1 MASATAATRHDE
13 HLLGRIKGSCKL
25 LLCLKARVEAI
36 NYLSLVLRTR
46 KDGNCSVL
54 NRDQGL
60 ARVVGREV
68 TADTAGWSVR
78 QEFSCVFGSEST
90 DGGELLK
97 MIVTANEGKCELIQE
112 EK

>member
-1 MASATAATRHDE
+1 
-13 HLLGRIKGSCKL
+13 
-25 LLCLKARVEAI
+25 VESI

-60 ARVVGREV
+60 VRVVGREV
-68 TADTAGWSVR
+68 TAGTIDTAGWSVS
-78 QEFSCVFGSEST
+78 QKFSCVFGSEST

-97 MIVTANEGKCELIQE
+97 MVVTANEGECELIQE
-112 EK
+112 EE

>member
-1 MASATAATRHDE
+1 
-13 HLLGRIKGSCKL
+13 
-25 LLCLKARVEAI
+25 VESI

-46 KDGNCSVL
+46 KDGSCSIL

-60 ARVVGREV
+60 ARIVGREV
-68 TADTAGWSVR
+68 ATGTIDTAGWSVR
-78 QEFSCVFGSEST
+78 QEFSGIFGSEST

-97 MIVTANEGKCELIQE
+97 MGIAANERECELIQE

>member
-1 MASATAATRHDE
+1 V
-13 HLLGRIKGSCKL
+13 K
-25 LLCLKARVEAI
+25 AI

-46 KDGNCSVL
+46 KDSNCSVL

-68 TADTAGWSVR
+68 TAGTTDTTGWSVR

-112 EK
+112 EE

>member
-1 MASATAATRHDE
+1 
-13 HLLGRIKGSCKL
+13 
-25 LLCLKARVEAI
+25 VESI

-46 KDGNCSVL
+46 KDGSCSVL

-60 ARVVGREV
+60 VRVVGREV
-68 TADTAGWSVR
+68 TAGTTDTASWSMR

-97 MIVTANEGKCELIQE
+97 MIVAANEGKCELI
-112 EK
+112 